1 MITKIDQS
9 LLQYYLP
16 FTRDVKGSI
25 IYKSYEQ
32 GLAMADEK
40 LKNDLL
46 GLALYVKLSKA
57 WSGEEQPENEA
68 LADSDYRIGCTL
80 EQLKGK
86 VAEYICNEAAYLTLG
101 HHNVM
106 QSSVGGF
113 TTATGSQEVVAS
125 QTRVNDL
132 RDECRKTAESAFGS
146 LLLMLIGNSYTEAE
160 TRKSVRWI
168 AATKHFI
175 WTREH
180 ALQCVGD
187 IALNPADMARAKA
200 KVETII
206 SPEQTKA
213 LIEEMRSGE
222 VTEESAVAIELI
234 RGVYAA
240 ELLRSDEKESKH
252 QDMRQASTRLIAYLD
267 EHPDSFPAYHGSM
280 AYEALHTSGYKNEP
294 GAAGYWL

>member
-1 MITKIDQS
+1 
-9 LLQYYLP
+9 
-16 FTRDVKGSI
+16 
-25 IYKSYEQ
+25 
-32 GLAMADEK
+32 MADEK

-46 GLALYVKLSKA
+46 GLILYVKLSKA
-57 WSGEEQPENEA
+57 WSLEEQPENTA

-80 EQLKGK
+80 DDLKNK
-86 VAEYICNEAAYLTLG
+86 VMEYICNEAAYLTLG

-160 TRKSVRWI
+160 ARKSVRWI

-234 RGVYAA
+234 RSVYAA
-240 ELLRSDEKESKH
+240 ELLRADDSSKPL
-252 QDMRQASTRLIAYLD
+252 DMRQASTRLIAYLD

>member
-1 MITKIDQS
+1 
-9 LLQYYLP
+9 
-16 FTRDVKGSI
+16 
-25 IYKSYEQ
+25 
-32 GLAMADEK
+32 MADEK

-46 GLALYVKLSKA
+46 GLTLYVKLSKV